1 MSRLM
6 YKIPA
11 SHVHLRDGVYYFVRR
26 IPADLQEFYS
36 GDRVSLSLRTKS
48 ISAADR
54 SAKSISQRL
63 DDYWMGLRLQKI
75 DIPAI
80 SLLKTVAKAD
90 DDSSFVLSD
99 ALALYLKLKSTNR
112 DKVFARTAHRNIG
125 YVIKIL
131 GDRSI
136 ASYSTV
142 DAARFRD
149 WLIAQGMGRNTVK
162 RVFSSIRS
170 IVNLAISEMG
180 IEGGNAFAGTYTP
193 DSLESERR
201 QPIPPDTL
209 KMVQRLCI
217 ETDDDMRQL
226 IALLSDTGM
235 RLGEAVGL
243 LKTDIKLDGEI
254 PHIHIQPH
262 PWRRLKTA
270 GSVRKVPLVG
280 VSIWAANRILDNQ
293 SESVFAFPRYC
304 SGYSHKAGSASAA
317 LNKWLRPHVPVGC
330 VVHSFR
336 HSMRDRLRAV
346 ECPADVIDRIG
357 GWTTAGV
364 GQGYGSGYPVRVLHR
379 WMVQINQPVG

>member
-180 IEGGNAFAGTYTP
+180 IEGGNAFAGT
-193 DSLESERR
+193 
-201 QPIPPDTL
+201 
-209 KMVQRLCI
+209 
-217 ETDDDMRQL
+217 
-226 IALLSDTGM
+226 
-235 RLGEAVGL
+235 
-243 LKTDIKLDGEI
+243 
-254 PHIHIQPH
+254 
-262 PWRRLKTA
+262 
-270 GSVRKVPLVG
+270 
-280 VSIWAANRILDNQ
+280 
-293 SESVFAFPRYC
+293 
-304 SGYSHKAGSASAA
+304 
-317 LNKWLRPHVPVGC
+317 
-330 VVHSFR
+330 
-336 HSMRDRLRAV
+336 
-346 ECPADVIDRIG
+346 
-357 GWTTAGV
+357 
-364 GQGYGSGYPVRVLHR
+364 
-379 WMVQINQPVG
+379 